1 MPTPVVAISGRAEP
15 FSLLSKSVLHGSPAP
30 YVQAVQR
37 SGGAPVI
44 LPPHSRG
51 PALRAVFDRS
61 DALILSGGGDIFPDL
76 YGEDDSGLLWRVDRQ
91 RDESELL
98 LARWAI
104 EEDRPLLAICRGSQ
118 VLNVAAGGTLFQD
131 ISTQVPGALVHS
143 SIEGRPAE
151 TTSHAVRAK
160 PDTLL
165 AKVLGAG
172 EQDVNSSHH
181 QSVKD
186 LGHGLVVAALAED
199 GVIEAIE
206 APERSFCVGVQ
217 WHPELLL
224 DTHPAMKRL
233 FDSFICAARGT

>member
-151 TTSHAVRAK
+151 TTSHAVRA
-160 PDTLL
+160 
-165 AKVLGAG
+165 
-172 EQDVNSSHH
+172 
-181 QSVKD
+181 VKD